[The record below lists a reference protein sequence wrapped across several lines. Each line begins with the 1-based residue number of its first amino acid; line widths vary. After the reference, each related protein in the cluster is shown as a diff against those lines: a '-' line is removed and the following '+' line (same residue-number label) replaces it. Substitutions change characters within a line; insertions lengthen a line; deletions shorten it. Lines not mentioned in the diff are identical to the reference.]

1 MFKLLKQLPPL
12 LSSKEKI
19 QFYLIFPFLIILMLL
34 ETAGLGMIIPIIKII
49 FDKDFLEK
57 YFFFL
62 NSYSENTQILIVLSF
77 VIFFYILK
85 NIVAILIH
93 YHINR
98 FVFGVKANLG
108 NKLLNLYV
116 YQPYNFFLKKNSSE
130 ILRNL
135 LHDVDLF
142 ASSTIANFTL
152 LSEYTIIFGI
162 GVLIFFISPYST
174 LILLL
179 FLSIFFFFYVFFI
192 KKKIKKWGS
201 LRQEQEFIK
210 FKTFSEIFGS
220 IKELIIYSK
229 RERYLNLFNISN
241 ITSIN
246 LYKNMSFINIVP
258 RYILEIFAIF
268 IISLIILFLLKVNKD
283 QLEIIPIIAMYGA
296 AIFKILPSV
305 NRIII
310 AKQSFKFAL
319 VAINKIINEFE
330 ILQENKLRNTNYDKV
345 KFSKN
350 ITIEDGNF
358 AYSTTGNIILKKINL
373 SIQKNKIIGI
383 FGESGSGKST
393 LIDLIT
399 GILKL
404 TSGKIKIDDKEINEN
419 IRITS
424 LFAYVPQKTFMLDES
439 IRKNI
444 TFGEEN
450 SSIKIE
456 QIIKDCLL
464 DNYVSDL
471 KENIDTTVGEKGARV
486 SGGQIQRIAIAR
498 ALYAN
503 KEILIL
509 DEATSALD
517 VSTEKKLLENLKKYN
532 KTIIMITHRPANLSL
547 CDVVYKVSDN
557 QVIKK

>member
-34 ETAGLGMIIPIIKII
+34 ETAGLGMIIPIVKII
-49 FDKDFLEK
+49 FDRDFLEK

-62 NSYSENTQILIVLSF
+62 NSYNENTQILIVLSF

-93 YHINR
+93 FHINR

-179 FLSIFFFFYVFFI
+179 FLGIFFFFYVFFI

-229 RERYLNLFNISN
+229 REPYLNRFNKSN

-246 LYKNMSFINIVP
+246 LYKNMSFINIIP

-268 IISLIILFLLKVNKD
+268 IISLIILLLLKVNTD

-319 VAINKIINEFE
+319 VAINKVINEFE
-330 ILQENKLRNTNYDKV
+330 ILEENKLRNVNYDKV
-345 KFSKN
+345 KFNEN
-350 ITIEDGNF
+350 ITIENGNF
-358 AYSTTGNIILKKINL
+358 SYSTTDNIILKKVNL
-373 SIQKNKIIGI
+373 SIEKNKIIGI

-404 TSGKIKIDDKEINEN
+404 SSGKIKIDGKEINEN
-419 IRITS
+419 FGITS

-444 TFGEEN
+444 TFGDEN
-450 SSIKIE
+450 SSIKID

-471 KENIDTTVGEKGARV
+471 KDNIDTTVGEKGARV

-547 CDVVYKVSDN
+547 CDLVYEVSDN
-557 QVIKK
+557 NVVKK

>member
-19 QFYLIFPFLIILMLL
+19 QFYLIFPFLIILMIL
-34 ETAGLGMIIPIIKII
+34 ETAGLGMIIPIIKVI
-49 FDKDFLEK
+49 FDSNFLEK

-62 NSYSENTQILIVLSF
+62 NSFKESTQILIVLSF
-77 VIFFYILK
+77 AIFFFILK
-85 NIVAILIH
+85 NILAVLIH
-93 YHINR
+93 YHINK

-116 YQPYNFFLKKNSSE
+116 YQPYSFFLKKNSSE

-179 FLSIFFFFYVFFI
+179 FLGFFFFFYVFFI

-229 RERYLNLFNISN
+229 REPYLNRFNKSN
-241 ITSIN
+241 ATSIN

-268 IISLIILFLLKVNKD
+268 ILSLIILLLLKINKD

-319 VAINKIINEFE
+319 VAINKVIHEFK
-330 ILQENKLRNTNYDKV
+330 ILQENKLTNNNDDKV
-345 KFSKN
+345 KFNKN
-350 ITIEDGNF
+350 IVIENGNFSYTTPDNIVLKNVNLTIE
-358 AYSTTGNIILKKINL
+358 
-373 SIQKNKIIGI
+373 KNKIIGI
-383 FGESGSGKST
+383 YGESGSGKST

-404 TSGKIKIDDKEINEN
+404 SSGKVKIDGIEINKN
-419 IRITS
+419 YPITS

-439 IRKNI
+439 IKKNI
-444 TFGEEN
+444 TFGDE
-450 SSIKIE
+450 SSTIKIE
-456 QIIKDCLL
+456 KIIKDCLL
-464 DNYVSDL
+464 ENYIFNL
-471 KENIDTTVGEKGARV
+471 KHNIDTTVGEKGARV

-517 VSTEKKLLENLKKYN
+517 VDTEKKILENLKKYN

-547 CDVVYKVSDN
+547 CDIVYEVSDKN
-557 QVIKK
+557 VIEK